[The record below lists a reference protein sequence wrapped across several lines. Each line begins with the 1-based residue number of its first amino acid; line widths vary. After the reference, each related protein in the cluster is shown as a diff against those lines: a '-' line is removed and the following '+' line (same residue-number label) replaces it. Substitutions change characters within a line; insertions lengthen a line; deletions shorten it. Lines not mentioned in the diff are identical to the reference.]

1 MKSALHG
8 VDRFWAVVSPW
19 EACVSNGKDT
29 VAKWTRVQTPALHE
43 AGRTQS
49 TGASGAVLRT
59 GFAGFAQ
66 GPLAQRHTLLQAH
79 GGGF

>member
-1 MKSALHG
+1 MSLFPPQPPPPNKLG
-8 VDRFWAVVSPW
+8 
-19 EACVSNGKDT
+19 
-29 VAKWTRVQTPALHE
+29 TRVQTPALHE

-59 GFAGFAQ
+59 GFAGKPE